1 MICNTP
7 YTMSNVITS
16 TLLLTLAH
24 ACAAKCCCSSSV
36 CLSTMCMYMWRGF
49 ESHLRRI
56 FSRKSE
62 PWVCC
67 VALPCLFVCL
77 CLLLSF
83 FLLSSLIKTCMYL
96 SICWYIFS
104 LTVAVWWIPNVD
116 MWVCAVGA
124 QHSRSVERRC

>member
-1 MICNTP
+1 
-7 YTMSNVITS
+7 
-16 TLLLTLAH
+16 
-24 ACAAKCCCSSSV
+24 
-36 CLSTMCMYMWRGF
+36 MYMCH

-83 FLLSSLIKTCMYL
+83 FLLSSLIKTCILPNCPPYMIPPHTLTVSRIL
-96 SICWYIFS
+96 SILGYSGGSRVVPQYIPPHRHSVWNTKYPGILGILPICPPLHTPSQTHPGYFVFRS
-104 LTVAVWWIPNVD
+104 LCVW
-116 MWVCAVGA
+116 G
-124 QHSRSVERRC
+124 